1 MTDYKNKVILIG
13 GDHHNGLGLAR
24 SFGVNGI
31 KPYGII
37 SNNQKKSFISKSRY
51 WEKTW
56 IVDNEKSAIKLLMQ
70 MFANEVVPPVIIPWS
85 DSAAAEIDRNYDA
98 LRNSFI
104 VPSLHQKEGAI
115 IEMMDKK
122 NQIDFLRKFNLPMA
136 ESFTVDLPFEGDVD
150 KLPYPCICKP
160 VSSYEGN
167 KTDIKKCDNQ
177 DSLSEYLNILFLKGY
192 KRILIQEYVNFD
204 KELEF
209 VGACCDDPAYI
220 ISDNVREWPVI
231 GGTNS
236 FLHIIDDKDVH
247 HVCKELLASLQKEN
261 YYGLFDIELFQVGN
275 RILIN
280 EINWRNTGNSF
291 FALGTGVHYAV
302 IWYLNA
308 IGVDSSNI
316 KHHTLD
322 TKQYAMNE
330 ATDLR
335 HVVFKG
341 LSFVLWLKDLR
352 RTKSFALWY
361 SRDLIPTIVRYC
373 YLIKELVL
381 HRHNG

>member
-1 MTDYKNKVILIG
+1 MNKIILIG

-24 SFGVNGI
+24 SFGINGI

-37 SNNQKKSFISKSRY
+37 VTGDYKKSFISKSKY

-56 IVDNEKSAIKLLMQ
+56 TVDNDNNAVKLLLQ
-70 MFANEVVPPVIIPWS
+70 IFANETEPPVIIPWS

-98 LRNSFI
+98 LSHSFI
-104 VPSLHQKEGAI
+104 VPSLNQKEGAI

-122 NQIDFLRKFNLPMA
+122 NQIDFLKKYGLPMA
-136 ESFTVDLPFEGDVD
+136 KSYTIELPCKE
-150 KLPYPCICKP
+150 KTEELPIPCICKP
-160 VSSYEGN
+160 VSSYEGK
-167 KTDIKKCDNQ
+167 KTDIKKCESPDELNSYF
-177 DSLSEYLNILFLKGY
+177 DELLSKGY
-192 KRILIQEYVNFD
+192 KRILVQEYIYFD

-209 VGACCDDPAYI
+209 VGACCNDPAFI

-236 FLHIIDDKDVH
+236 FLHIIDDQRVRK
-247 HVCKELLASLQKEN
+247 VCNDLLAALQKEK
-261 YYGLFDIELFQVGN
+261 YFGLFDIELFQVGD

-302 IWYLNA
+302 VWYLNA
-308 IGVDSSNI
+308 IGQDASSI
-316 KHHTLD
+316 RHYTID
-322 TKQYAMNE
+322 TTQYAMNE
-330 ATDLR
+330 STDLR
-335 HVVFKG
+335 HVVFCG
-341 LSFVLWLKDLR
+341 LSFHSWFRDLR
-352 RTKSFALWY
+352 RTQSFALWY
-361 SRDLIPTIVRYC
+361 SKDLRPTIIRYC

-381 HRHNG
+381 HRHHG